1 MLPKQGVQVGS
12 PARELRSHTLYGA
25 ASQKIKVRLGVLFKR
40 IPPLLPKWVLV
51 ESQKGGCLVLLPGYE
66 ESVEKEF
73 LG

>member
-12 PARELRSHTLYGA
+12 LVRELRSHMLYGA
-25 ASQKIKVRLGVLFKR
+25 ASQKIKVRLGVLSKR
-40 IPPLLPKWVLV
+40 IPPLLPRWMLV
-51 ESQKGGCLVLLPGYE
+51 EPQKGGCFVLLPGYE